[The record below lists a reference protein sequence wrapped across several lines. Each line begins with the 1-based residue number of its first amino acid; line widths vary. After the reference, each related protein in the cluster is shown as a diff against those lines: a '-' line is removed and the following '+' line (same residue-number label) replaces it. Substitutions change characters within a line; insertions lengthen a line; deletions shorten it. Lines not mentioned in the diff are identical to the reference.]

1 MITFN
6 KETNQLIIEDNYKGR
21 LQSARIMS
29 VFILIMS
36 VLKLF
41 LANWQAPKEMDYVF
55 CVIAALFLYFVYKN
69 FLKKTA
75 INAIDKTAIKFVK
88 MPKGLATKAE
98 IHLNNGKVREVFGFK
113 NIEYQNAVRKTLSN
127 AKITIR

>member
-6 KETNQLIIEDNYKGR
+6 KENKQLIIADNYKGR

-29 VFILIMS
+29 IFIFIMS
-36 VLKLF
+36 VLKL
-41 LANWQAPKEMDYVF
+41 LLVDWKTPKEMDYVF
-55 CVIAALFLYFVYKN
+55 CIIAAVFLYFVYKN

-75 INAIDKTAIKFVK
+75 ISTIDKAAIKFVK

-98 IHLNNGKVREVFGFK
+98 IYLNNGKVREVFGLK
-113 NIEYQNAVRKTLSN
+113 NIDYQNSIRKTLSD
-127 AKITIR
+127 AKITVH